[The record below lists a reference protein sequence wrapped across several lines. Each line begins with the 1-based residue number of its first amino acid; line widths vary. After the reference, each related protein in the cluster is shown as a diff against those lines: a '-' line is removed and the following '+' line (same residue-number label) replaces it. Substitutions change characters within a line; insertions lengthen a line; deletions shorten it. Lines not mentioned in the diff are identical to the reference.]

1 MRTAKRLQAQVER
14 IPLTL
19 RVWSIGAAGTAYL
32 LSGMAFPRY
41 GDSPTVQWALL
52 ACWFVSLVAFI
63 LLANEVTN
71 RFSPR
76 ARRRLFTLRTIGSIS
91 GYLGLTACAVL
102 VLFVDRAAAMALFAL
117 VAFGNYFI
125 AGGNGS
131 HPIPLKHL
139 HARITTRVAF
149 RVIAIA
155 AASIALILFCTSTRT
170 APDQQNAN
178 FTFVTGIFLT
188 AGGASLKVHSRARKL
203 CTQISHQADSLVLT
217 LDTLASGTA
226 DQRESRVSSARAE
239 WMQLNHTLGNRIETG
254 LPLHSTSLL
263 PIPNRH
269 RLQGLV
275 NMALADALLGADS
288 VAQARAE
295 LRELAD
301 ACAPRIDTTL

>member
-1 MRTAKRLQAQVER
+1 VER
-14 IPLTL
+14 IPLPL
-19 RVWSIGAAGTAYL
+19 RMWSIGASGTLYL
-32 LSGMAFPRY
+32 VSGMAFPRY
-41 GDSPTVQWALL
+41 GDAPHAQWALL
-52 ACWFVSLVAFI
+52 TCWFLSLVAFI
-63 LLANEVTN
+63 LLANGVTN
-71 RFSPR
+71 RFSSR
-76 ARRRLFTLRTIGSIS
+76 ARRRLFTLRTIGSFS

-131 HPIPLKHL
+131 QFIPLKRL
-139 HARITTRVAF
+139 RTRITTRVAF
-149 RVIAIA
+149 RIIAIV
-155 AASIALILFCTSTRT
+155 AASLALILFCTTTRT

-178 FTFVTGIFLT
+178 FTFVMGILLT

-203 CTQISHQADSLVLT
+203 CTQINHQAQSLMLT
-217 LDTLASGTA
+217 LDTLASATA
-226 DQRESRVSSARAE
+226 DQKESRVGSARAE
-239 WMQLNHTLGNRIETG
+239 WMQLHQTLSNRIETG

-263 PIPNRH
+263 PAPNRH

-288 VAQARAE
+288 TARARSA